1 MPLSEPLLPMKLFKI
16 RNFWVA
22 VIVGSVGQMSFY
34 ALNVL
39 WPTHIT
45 ALYTKNN
52 MIVGWMSVSK
62 DFTSTK
68 EVKLMLR

>member
-1 MPLSEPLLPMKLFKI
+1 MKLFKI

-22 VIVGSVGQMSFY
+22 CIVGSVGQMSFY

-45 ALYTKNN
+45 ALYTKAN
-52 MIVGWMSVSK
+52 MTVGWMSASHLTHVISSYAY
-62 DFTSTK
+62 D
-68 EVKLMLR
+68 